1 MDLSKALDTI
11 NPELLSAKLYPY
23 GFCEF
28 LWILSY
34 MSDHCQRNK
43 INKSFSVWSALLQ
56 GVPHGS
62 VLGLVLV
69 NGYLNDLFYF
79 LRCDVCSFT
88 DDTTP

>member
-11 NPELLSAKLYPY
+11 NHELLIAKLYPY

-28 LWILSY
+28 LWTLSY
-34 MSDHCQRNK
+34 MSDHWQRNK
-43 INKSFSVWSALLQ
+43 INKSFSFWSAQLQ
-56 GVPHGS
+56 RVPHGS
-62 VLGLVLV
+62 VLGLLLV
-69 NGYLNDLFYF
+69 NVYLNDLFYF